1 MSEKNFNT
9 GEWNIGRYNTGMRN
23 IGDCNTGDYNAGYCN
38 TGSYNSGDCNVGDY
52 NSGDFN
58 TGDYNTGNWNAGDYN
73 SGDYNTGNWNT
84 GDWNTGDCNKA
95 SFSSGCF
102 NTEEQNITLF
112 NKPSGWKYRDWLRSD
127 ARHILNKM
135 PPAVE
140 WVDRNEMNENSEKYH
155 PESKVTGGYL
165 KSSEANFRQLW
176 WDGLEDYERKIIE
189 ALPNFDPCIFF
200 KCTGIKVEEE

>member
-23 IGDCNTGDYNAGYCN
+23 TGNCNSGDCNTGKFN
-38 TGSYNSGDCNVGDY
+38 TGSYNAGDCNTSSYNAGDC
-52 NSGDFN
+52 
-58 TGDYNTGNWNAGDYN
+58 NTGNYNVGNCNTGNYNAGD
-73 SGDYNTGNWNT
+73 WNT
-84 GDWNTGDCNKA
+84 GDWNAGDWNTGDWNKA
-95 SFSSGCF
+95 SFCVGCF

-112 NKPSGWKYRDWLRSD
+112 NKLSDWKYCDWLRSH

-140 WVDRNEMNENSEKYH
+140 WVDRDEMDNSEEQH

-165 KSSEANFRQLW
+165 KSIEANSRQMW
-176 WDGLEDYERKIIE
+176 WDRLADYERKIIE

-200 KCTGIKVEEE
+200 QCTGIKVEEE